1 MFTSQTNIVI
11 STGTI
16 TSATPSSTASSSGSV
31 NTAAVV
37 GGIAGCLAGL
47 AILGFLIMWCIRR
60 KRKSDEDDWSASAFK
75 RQSAVLVDDPEPS
88 LNPRPP
94 TMIERHNASPALNA
108 QHNYQN
114 YYGGYGQQAAYG
126 DSLHAP
132 PMQPHP
138 QMAMAHAPLG
148 DPSHLTRQPSSA
160 AYLSRQPSAP
170 GYPIPND
177 PQAHY
182 VNLNRSSVTPFQAA
196 QYADISRQLGS
207 DMAPPQPSD
216 SLPSPFDDEA
226 AEVSYPTHDAAPRAQ
241 SPSHVVDPFAATST
255 ASAPEPV
262 PASRRRDITNAQR
275 PDTVYTMYEEG
286 DAYDGI

>member
-1 MFTSQTNIVI
+1 
-11 STGTI
+11 
-16 TSATPSSTASSSGSV
+16 
-31 NTAAVV
+31 
-37 GGIAGCLAGL
+37 
-47 AILGFLIMWCIRR
+47 MWCIRR
-60 KRKSDEDDWSASAFK
+60 KRKSDEDEWSASVFK
-75 RQSAVLVDDPEPS
+75 RQSAILVDDPEPS
-88 LNPRPP
+88 FNPRPP

-126 DSLHAP
+126 DTLHAP
-132 PMQPHP
+132 PMHPHA
-138 QMAMAHAPLG
+138 QMAMAHAPHE
-148 DPSHLTRQPSSA
+148 DHSHLTRQPSSA
-160 AYLSRQPSAP
+160 AYLSRQPSAA

-182 VNLNRSSVTPFQAA
+182 VNLDRSSVTPFQAA

-207 DMAPPQPSD
+207 DLHSTMAPSQPSG

-226 AEVSYPTHDAAPRAQ
+226 AAESYPAHDAVPRAS
-241 SPSHVVDPFAATST
+241 SPAQVADPFAAAST

-275 PDTVYTMYEEG
+275 PDTVYTVYEDG